1 MGRMTSKRNN
11 FTGGWGMSAGSKT
24 GKKFHNKTALF
35 FLAPSLMGFLIF
47 FFIPFI
53 GGLYYSFVD
62 SPVGGSFVGLANYID
77 LLKNPVFLKAGKNT
91 LIFTAVSVPLN
102 ILLSLGLAMLLNRKL
117 YGRNLIRMAFIIP
130 LVVPVASVVLVW
142 QILFDINGS
151 LNALLTSLG
160 MLPVDWM
167 KTDFARGVVIV
178 VYLWKNI
185 GYNMVLFLAGLQNI
199 PAEYY
204 EAADIDGASSRRK
217 FASITLVYL
226 TPTLFFTFV
235 MSIIN
240 SFKVFREVYLI
251 SGAYPHDS
259 IYMLQHYM
267 NNKFAS
273 LDYQMLTS
281 AAFIMA
287 VFIYILV
294 LVLFKIQSKITSA
307 LGGG

>member
-1 MGRMTSKRNN
+1 MKLSNRVGFYN
-11 FTGGWGMSAGSKT
+11 F
-24 GKKFHNKTALF
+24 GKGVPEMKKYNDKTALF
-35 FLAPSLMGFLIF
+35 FLAPSLTGFLIF
-47 FFIPFI
+47 FFVPFV

-77 LLKNPVFLKAGKNT
+77 LLRNAVFLKAGYNT
-91 LIFTAVSVPLN
+91 VVFTAIAVPLN
-102 ILLSLGLAMLLNRKL
+102 ILFSLGLALLLNRKL
-117 YGRNLIRMAFIIP
+117 YGRNIIRMGFIIP

-151 LNALLTSLG
+151 LNAVISSLG
-160 MLPVDWM
+160 LSPVDWM
-167 KTDFARGVVIV
+167 KTELARLVVVI
-178 VYLWKNI
+178 VYLWKNT

-199 PAEYY
+199 PPEYY
-204 EAADIDGASSRRK
+204 EAADIDGAGNWHK
-217 FASITLVYL
+217 FTNITLVYL
-226 TPTLFFTFV
+226 TPTTFFVFV

-287 VFIYILV
+287 VVIYILV
-294 LVLFKIQSKITSA
+294 LFLFRIQRRINSTI
-307 LGGG
+307 GG

>member
-1 MGRMTSKRNN
+1 
-11 FTGGWGMSAGSKT
+11 MSALLKT
-24 GKKFHNKTALF
+24 GKKYNNKTALF
-35 FLAPSLMGFLIF
+35 FLAPSLTGFLIF
-47 FFIPFI
+47 FFVPFV

-62 SPVGGSFVGLANYID
+62 SPVGGSFVGLENYIE
-77 LLKNPVFLKAGKNT
+77 LLRNAVFLKAGYNT
-91 LIFTAVSVPLN
+91 MVFTAIAVPLN
-102 ILLSLGLAMLLNRKL
+102 ILISLGLALLLNRKL
-117 YGRNLIRMAFIIP
+117 YGRNIIRMGFIIP

-151 LNALLTSLG
+151 INAVISSLG
-160 MLPVDWM
+160 LSPVDWM
-167 KTDFARGVVIV
+167 KTDLARLVVVI
-178 VYLWKNI
+178 VYLWKNT

-199 PAEYY
+199 PPEYY
-204 EAADIDGASSRRK
+204 EAADIDGAGGWYK
-217 FASITLVYL
+217 FTNITLVYL
-226 TPTLFFTFV
+226 TPTTFFVFV

-287 VFIYILV
+287 VVIYILV
-294 LVLFKIQSKITSA
+294 LFLFRIQRRINST
-307 LGGG
+307 LGG